1 MRTNGNCHYTDVV
14 VVVLLQPLL
23 QGGRAVWLKAV
34 ATFNSTEATEV
45 CTVPGDT
52 LRNSKSSTII
62 THRANQEF
70 GGNDYSTGRPQQ
82 DGALC
87 TLLVPQLKRLYHLP
101 DGSGTDVSWWGFS
114 QFIVTDTF
122 KHLAAEFPCPH
133 TLKMQTPGLLRRSE
147 ILKSTI
153 KEEKGCKRKGALMCV
168 WMEPASA
175 AIVATRSLGRAS
187 EGCR

>member
-1 MRTNGNCHYTDVV
+1 MVV
-14 VVVLLQPLL
+14 ALLQPLL

-62 THRANQEF
+62 TRRENQEL
-70 GGNDYSTGRPQQ
+70 GGNDWPQQ
-82 DGALC
+82 DGTLC
-87 TLLVPQLKRLYHLP
+87 TLQLKRLYHLP
-101 DGSGTDVSWWGFS
+101 DGGGTDVSWWGFS

-122 KHLAAEFPCPH
+122 KHLAAEFPRPQ
-133 TLKMQTPGLLRRSE
+133 TLKMRTPGLLCRGE

-153 KEEKGCKRKGALMCV
+153 KEEKGRKRKGALMCV
-168 WMEPASA
+168 CVDGTGLSCNRSNT
-175 AIVATRSLGRAS
+175 VAGESF
-187 EGCR
+187 